1 METLTTNLKK
11 PILSHLLPLAQRAYN
26 WTSHNPESRG
36 QRVVDDY
43 SAELTADIEAI
54 KAAAAKNTDIDPD
67 KLTAAIER
75 YTTKYTAHL
84 SAYLYSHS
92 NVAST
97 FITGGSNFPVRRQE
111 KLHRWADNKYEFF
124 REYRTRALKAII
136 KSFKP
141 AVNAWET
148 YKKDLAARL
157 KYQEFCK
164 EANKA
169 IRKHKGNRAKTISAL
184 IALRMTEAQA
194 SKLMEPDYA
203 GRTGVP
209 AFSMTNNLASIKRIQ
224 ARISQIE
231 ALAAMPVTDKD
242 INGVTIT
249 DNTEA
254 NRVQITFPDKP
265 SDECRAELKSSGFRW
280 APSNGTWQ
288 AFRNQRNYSRG
299 CEIIRKYYPN

>member
-1 METLTTNLKK
+1 MENLTTEPTTK
-11 PILSHLLPLAQRAYN
+11 ILSHLLPLAQRAYN

-36 QRVVDDY
+36 QRVVNDY

-54 KAAAAKNTDIDPD
+54 KAAAAKNADIDTD
-67 KLTAAIER
+67 TLTAAIAR

-92 NVAST
+92 NTASS

-136 KSFKP
+136 KSFKKTVDP
-141 AVNAWET
+141 LTE
-148 YKKDLAARL
+148 YRKDLANREAL
-157 KYQEFCK
+157 AIKYV
-164 EANKA
+164 AVNKA
-169 IRKHKGNRAKTISAL
+169 IRKFKGNEVAQIEAL
-184 IALRMTEAQA
+184 KEFGYGAHMINNLLYPEYGKQGIRSFE
-194 SKLMEPDYA
+194 
-203 GRTGVP
+203 
-209 AFSMTNNLASIKRIQ
+209 MTNNNANIKRIQ
-224 ARISQIE
+224 GRIAQIE
-231 ALAAMPVTDKD
+231 ALAALPVTDKD

-254 NRVQITFPDKP
+254 NRVQITFPGKP
-265 SDECRAELKSSGFRW
+265 SDECRAELKSSGFMW

-288 AFRNQRNYSRG
+288 AFRNQRNYSKG